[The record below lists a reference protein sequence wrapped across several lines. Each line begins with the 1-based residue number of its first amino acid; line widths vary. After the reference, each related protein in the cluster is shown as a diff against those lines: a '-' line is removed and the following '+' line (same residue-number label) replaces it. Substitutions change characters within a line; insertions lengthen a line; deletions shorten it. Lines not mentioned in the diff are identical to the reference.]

1 MKKKLLVL
9 FSLLMIGACTIGSSQ
24 LEAFFGSDNEEG
36 VEDAF
41 WLADF
46 DGVKYQL
53 IAINLPNG
61 VLFSDRFGNSA
72 IFDGWSFNTLI
83 GFGQF
88 NGDIEFEEV
97 EVGETKLNI
106 KSQQELSVDCT
117 NWTEMVL
124 EAGQLYSRFCGNQTE
139 YPDVLKINDKGQ
151 IVSISQY
158 IQLVNKTFTLT
169 KSAFRD

>member
-1 MKKKLLVL
+1 MKKKMLIL
-9 FSLLMIGACTIGSSQ
+9 FSLFMVGACTIGSSQ
-24 LEAFFGSDNEEG
+24 LEAFFGGDNEEG

-41 WLADF
+41 WQADF
-46 DGVKYQL
+46 NGVKYQL

-72 IFDGWSFNTLI
+72 IFDGWSFNNLI

-88 NGDIEFEEV
+88 NGYIEFEEV
-97 EVGETKLNI
+97 EVGETKLNVN
-106 KSQQELSVDCT
+106 SFQELSVDCSR
-117 NWTEMVL
+117 WTEVVL
-124 EAGQLYSRFCGNQTE
+124 ENGLSYSRFCGNQTE

-158 IQLVNKTFTLT
+158 IISVNNTFTLT
-169 KSAFRD
+169 KSLSGE